1 MVTSCVCVPGVYYG
15 GIGKLWYL
23 YYAER
28 ALGPLLKC
36 FSIVL
41 HWMTGWLR
49 FKGQIVNR
57 LYLNDF

>member
-1 MVTSCVCVPGVYYG
+1 MV
-15 GIGKLWYL
+15 
-23 YYAER
+23 
-28 ALGPLLKC
+28 PLLCRKSAGPSIKV